1 MPTRLSDN
9 RALRAMTVQ
18 EADALFREIALLTVR
33 IDKIEAGYEKRIA
46 ELKAAAQRETD
57 PLKTDLR
64 AKVAELT
71 AYILANQERFAKPRQ
86 HQTDYGKYGLRSV
99 ANVEVLDE
107 EAVKASVKAQGIPAL
122 IVTEKLDRKAIEKAI
137 SDGLTVDGCELRRG
151 EIASYTIAKALL
163 EE

>member
-71 AYILANQERFAKPRQ
+71 AYILANTDRFAKPRQ

-99 ANVEVLDE
+99 ANLEVLDE

-122 IVTEKLDRKAIEKAI
+122 IVTEKLDRKALEKAI
-137 SDGLTVDGCELRRG
+137 SDGMAVDGCELRRG
-151 EIASYTIAKALL
+151 EIASYTVAKALL